1 METARNKMSLGCDP
15 HNSDNSIH
23 TIFFRTIPAA
33 AAAAAAAVMHGCCS
47 FRTLTLA
54 FNVKD

>member
-1 METARNKMSLGCDP
+1 METARNRTSLGCDP

-23 TIFFRTIPAA
+23 TILFRTIPAA
-33 AAAAAAAVMHGCCS
+33 AAAVMHDCCS

-54 FNVKD
+54 FNVLGLAS

>member
-1 METARNKMSLGCDP
+1 METARNRTSLGCDP

-33 AAAAAAAVMHGCCS
+33 AAAVMHDCCS

-54 FNVKD
+54 FNVLGLAS